1 MDHRDSATR
10 QVKAGG
16 RRRPCHRRFP
26 APLLFLLSLIVLY
39 HTPRA
44 ETPELV
50 VTGVF
55 IEESAEVDAAFVADG
70 ARDLAFAESS
80 RLVEL
85 LAAVPG
91 YRVHGDF
98 LEDPAGEVKSL
109 AQAANRVYVRATVT
123 RADLKRVRYF
133 GDYQVWTFSVGLR
146 LEFFDIRSGQ
156 VYYGR
161 TFTYRI
167 PVETAVEIDRAY
179 RYERFAEA
187 LAKALEECVTRCG
200 KEYLPARAE
209 AAVLGEAGEGAL
221 FLQGG
226 SEAGFYP
233 GLVLIAGDAGADP
246 PEQWMLKLIQVESA
260 FSRARL
266 LAGTVAE
273 APAPGTRAFA
283 EGVNAGTQGSGP
295 AVMVAGVSPGSGVVL
310 DERFDVDHASLGQWL
325 HDALVDTRA
334 YNMLPPLLSD
344 ADPGGGAAGVG
355 AIGMGATG
363 VAAAFFQAQASFSAF
378 GDLKQDEIIGHRAFP
393 EILVRGTVTHA
404 VNHVS
409 RRLGFWAQTLS
420 LGLMLEFYDR
430 RTREVLLTV
439 SHEQRTMEKSNDRYR
454 RADLGAA
461 WRELARAAIGEAAAK
476 ASGGLP
482 DSDRRLQL
490 KAVREDGL
498 LEFAGRAAPPSGL
511 RLPLERVESVIRSLE
526 GEELGSWRRIYGMV
540 LLEAGPGGAILGR
553 LLAGDGNT
561 VPAPGDLALLPAGAA
576 ADRPSARLRTVE
588 VGGSKVREDYRPNQQ
603 MIAGWA
609 HRELAGT
616 GVYNMLPPEILE
628 DQAAAAEAALASGEF
643 EAVDQSEILLQDE
656 PRPQVLV
663 DVRVGLAR
671 WEIERQKYRNRLSFT
686 TGVELSFYD
695 AAGEPLERF
704 RDKQGRPTHKVKKAW
719 ITRGKQ
725 ELSEGRV
732 VQGVLEDEFPEQL
745 DRCLEICI
753 TELAQELKAER

>member
-246 PEQWMLKLIQVESA
+246 PEQWMLKLGVGLQ
-260 FSRARL
+260 SRAA
-266 LAGTVAE
+266 AGGHRGRSAR
-273 APAPGTRAFA
+273 PR
-283 EGVNAGTQGSGP
+283 NAGLRRRRQRGH
-295 AVMVAGVSPGSGVVL
+295 PG
-310 DERFDVDHASLGQWL
+310 
-325 HDALVDTRA
+325 
-334 YNMLPPLLSD
+334 
-344 ADPGGGAAGVG
+344 
-355 AIGMGATG
+355 I
-363 VAAAFFQAQASFSAF
+363 
-378 GDLKQDEIIGHRAFP
+378 
-393 EILVRGTVTHA
+393 
-404 VNHVS
+404 
-409 RRLGFWAQTLS
+409 
-420 LGLMLEFYDR
+420 
-430 RTREVLLTV
+430 
-439 SHEQRTMEKSNDRYR
+439 
-454 RADLGAA
+454 
-461 WRELARAAIGEAAAK
+461 
-476 ASGGLP
+476 
-482 DSDRRLQL
+482 
-490 KAVREDGL
+490 
-498 LEFAGRAAPPSGL
+498 
-511 RLPLERVESVIRSLE
+511 
-526 GEELGSWRRIYGMV
+526 
-540 LLEAGPGGAILGR
+540 GPGGNGGR
-553 LLAGDGNT
+553 GESRFGSRPGRALRRGSCQPGPVAARCAGGH
-561 VPAPGDLALLPAGAA
+561 
-576 ADRPSARLRTVE
+576 ARL
-588 VGGSKVREDYRPNQQ
+588 
-603 MIAGWA
+603 
-609 HRELAGT
+609 
-616 GVYNMLPPEILE
+616 
-628 DQAAAAEAALASGEF
+628 
-643 EAVDQSEILLQDE
+643 
-656 PRPQVLV
+656 
-663 DVRVGLAR
+663 
-671 WEIERQKYRNRLSFT
+671 
-686 TGVELSFYD
+686 
-695 AAGEPLERF
+695 
-704 RDKQGRPTHKVKKAW
+704 
-719 ITRGKQ
+719 
-725 ELSEGRV
+725 
-732 VQGVLEDEFPEQL
+732 
-745 DRCLEICI
+745 
-753 TELAQELKAER
+753 